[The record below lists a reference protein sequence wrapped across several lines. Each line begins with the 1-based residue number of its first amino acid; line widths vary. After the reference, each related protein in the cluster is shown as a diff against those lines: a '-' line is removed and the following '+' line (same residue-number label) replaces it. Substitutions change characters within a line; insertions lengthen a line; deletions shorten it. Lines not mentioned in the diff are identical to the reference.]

1 MATVHQKQWEFLK
14 GKFEAG
20 RHSHAYLLSG
30 PEGIGKK
37 AFAKEFIQL
46 MSASVTGAEFA
57 IENEQ
62 YPDLLIITSAHSESS
77 VKNEKDMME
86 INVAQMRQVNQ
97 FLSYKS
103 YYGGHKAVIIENAE
117 RMNTEAQNCFLK
129 TLEEPKGNTVI
140 FLLSS
145 KPELLLPTIFSRCQV
160 VTFLAKHQDQVA
172 TIQEQKVLQELL
184 PIIRGELA
192 LKFQYTKKVN
202 LEGNNLQNMLKV
214 LQRYFRSMLLAR
226 LDVSSSLPQNSIVY
240 DVPKLKN
247 IIRLIEDLHRQ
258 LLTAN
263 INTRLALEVLLLEL

>member
-1 MATVHQKQWEFLK
+1 
-14 GKFEAG
+14 
-20 RHSHAYLLSG
+20 LSG